1 MNALVA
7 LLLKDRISQFTYVD
21 KLAGMVR
28 AITRERA
35 GGTMTIPVDI
45 AVDDPLACSDEEISA
60 LVPDEGY
67 GCIVYFED
75 RGLRRIQ
82 SRTRGI
88 SFESRLRLVCWVN
101 TAKFSG
107 DNYAADRIM
116 EQFIAAL
123 QDVPTN
129 EGPFIGVRHQ
139 VETIPERGKSLFGAY
154 TYPDTARQYLL
165 FPFDAFAI
173 DILTTMRI
181 RPGCEDQVTQGE
193 AECWTP
199 PTNRRRRF
207 PWEFTCEEL
216 QDPVNGLTAEQ
227 LGSGCLNCG
236 TGGTCDLCDVVQD
249 NIADEVIACIAGGDV
264 PLATNTLLA
273 RAEATP
279 DIIVEG
285 ILNSGKGDEV
295 KELLC
300 DDCPLT
306 IQLNGTDAFE
316 VANACATPL
325 VDYELVD
332 EDDNPLPFTI
342 VGGKIQ
348 VTMPQAILYYA
359 TEAEAL
365 TAGIVPTTTQVVSVG
380 DTKRLYAGD
389 GTSSVG
395 DLVAAKVYNPSV
407 REEAGKGIRTTF
419 EGSEYE
425 VQLNTL

>member
-21 KLAGMVR
+21 KLAGLVR
-28 AITRERA
+28 AVTYERA
-35 GGTMTIPVDI
+35 GGTITIPVDI
-45 AVDDPLACSDEEISA
+45 GVDDPLACGDAEVSD
-60 LVPDEGY
+60 LVPNEGY
-67 GCIVYFED
+67 KCIVYFED

-116 EQFIAAL
+116 EQFIGSL

-139 VETIPERGKSLFGAY
+139 VETIPECGKSLFSAY

-165 FPFDAFAI
+165 FPFDAFAL
-173 DILTTMRI
+173 DIVTTMRI
-181 RPGCEDQVTQGE
+181 RPGCEDQVTPGSD
-193 AECWTP
+193 ECWVP
-199 PTNRRRRF
+199 PTNRRRRY
-207 PWEFTCEEL
+207 PSEFTCEEL
-216 QDPVNGLTAEQ
+216 QDPETGLTTAQ
-227 LGSGCLNCG
+227 LGSGCLNCS
-236 TGGTCDLCDVVQD
+236 GGGPCDLCDTVQA
-249 NIADEVIACIAGGDV
+249 NSADEVIGCIDGGDV

-300 DDCPLT
+300 EPCLMTVRIYVNGVLDQT
-306 IQLNGTDAFE
+306 ITD
-316 VANACATPL
+316 VNPCVDNTITIHPTP
-325 VDYELVD
+325 
-332 EDDNPLPFTI
+332 
-342 VGGKIQ
+342 
-348 VTMPQAILYYA
+348 
-359 TEAEAL
+359 
-365 TAGIVPTTTQVVSVG
+365 
-380 DTKRLYAGD
+380 
-389 GTSSVG
+389 
-395 DLVAAKVYNPSV
+395 
-407 REEAGKGIRTTF
+407 
-419 EGSEYE
+419 
-425 VQLNTL
+425 